1 MSALVSSCAGICT
14 GGGADLRS
22 AYAWEETHWACCR
35 LPPLARGFSLQNR
48 AWAFCSSPEH
58 LLSPRMPLAGQ
69 HVVLVRKQ
77 LCGPR
82 ESKLR
87 SQAPALPF
95 PPQASSLSAERMN
108 VADSVSLSY
117 IFLVTLC
124 QTVLG
129 LLSLWR
135 QCGQASQHGQTRAP
149 QGTGSLVDSTKDMV
163 KCAEVPE
170 DQQ

>member
-1 MSALVSSCAGICT
+1 MQCCAAAQWEAGSPCSVHLIIAKWRSSVCSRLLIDECIGEFLC
-14 GGGADLRS
+14 GYLYWGGADLRS

-35 LPPLARGFSLQNR
+35 LPPLAWGFGLQNR
-48 AWAFCSSPEH
+48 AWAFYSSPEH

-69 HVVLVRKQ
+69 HVVLVRKY

-124 QTVLG
+124 
-129 LLSLWR
+129 
-135 QCGQASQHGQTRAP
+135 
-149 QGTGSLVDSTKDMV
+149 
-163 KCAEVPE
+163 
-170 DQQ
+170 